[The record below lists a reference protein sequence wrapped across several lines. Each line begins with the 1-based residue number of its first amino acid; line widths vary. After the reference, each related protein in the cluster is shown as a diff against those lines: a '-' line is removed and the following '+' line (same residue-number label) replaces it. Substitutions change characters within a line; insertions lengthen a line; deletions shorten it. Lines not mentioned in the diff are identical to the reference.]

1 MPVERVYTAQPPDAS
16 GNFGRW
22 QKSAARRYTGGMGM
36 EAVGAY
42 IATLR
47 ERRGYTQLALA
58 EALGISERGLRDWE
72 KGRTAP
78 DVGDLRELLG
88 RLKGSWMHIAM
99 LARDGATIA
108 DARQYAERQAQGLG
122 LTDEQR
128 AFIESLDPDQL
139 AALVAVAEQM
149 RPR

>member
-1 MPVERVYTAQPPDAS
+1 
-16 GNFGRW
+16 
-22 QKSAARRYTGGMGM
+22 M

-47 ERRGYTQLALA
+47 ERRGYTQSLFA
-58 EALGISERGLRDWE
+58 EKMHISERGLRDWE

-78 DVGDLRELLG
+78 DVAALQLLLEQ
-88 RLKGSWMHIAM
+88 LKGSWSHIAV
-99 LARDGATIA
+99 LAREESTVEDGRA
-108 DARQYAERQAQGLG
+108 YAERQAAGVG

-128 AFIESLDPDQL
+128 AFIENLDPDQI

-149 RPR
+149 KRR